1 MSDLESASSVD
12 ELLDQLDRED
22 LIMVVRTTMLHL
34 AKSLP
39 DDREIQGL
47 FEMVSKQPKAKL
59 SRERVDQI
67 TRAMARLGAI
77 ELVGSDSMRIGRT
90 CGEIHQLM
98 KAAARRLMMMTPGKG
113 HA

>member
-77 ELVGSDSMRIGRT
+77 ELVGSDSMRIG
-90 CGEIHQLM
+90 EIHQLM